1 MKANSFHF
9 EVDRGVGVRASAAT
23 LLSYELNVFAED
35 PLDAVRHAGGWM
47 CDRVRAGW
55 KVTVVLP
62 TDARGAGH
70 VTRALD
76 ILGVR
81 FRTAAAG
88 LGELVQAPAL
98 ALSARLLAADPRLQR
113 AVRYAL
119 ERAGAEV
126 TLWGDTGGRTADLRV
141 TDVRYP
147 MTPAARAFKAQA
159 MLVVSGAAEPGAAEH
174 FHSWAPWYPLDGPEL
189 VSVR

>member
-1 MKANSFHF
+1 MKANSFHI
-9 EVDRGVGVRASAAT
+9 EPDRAVGVRASATA

-55 KVTVVLP
+55 KVAVVLP
-62 TDARGAGH
+62 SGTGRDID
-70 VTRALD
+70 TRALD

-81 FRTAAAG
+81 TRSADAEFDD
-88 LGELVQAPAL
+88 LVQAPAL
-98 ALSARLLAADPRLQR
+98 AVSARLLGSEPRLRR
-113 AVRYAL
+113 AVRHAL
-119 ERAGAEV
+119 ERGATEV
-126 TLWGDTGGRTADLRV
+126 TLWGDAGGRTTDLRV

-159 MLVVSGAAEPGAAEH
+159 MLAASGVAEPGAAEH
-174 FHSWAPWYPLDGPEL
+174 FHSCAPWYPLDGPDL
-189 VSVR
+189 ISVR